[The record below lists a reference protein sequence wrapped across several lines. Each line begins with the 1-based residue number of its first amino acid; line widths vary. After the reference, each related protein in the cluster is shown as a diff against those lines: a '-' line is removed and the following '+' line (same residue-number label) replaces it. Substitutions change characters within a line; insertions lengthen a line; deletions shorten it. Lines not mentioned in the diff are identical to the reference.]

1 MNVGI
6 CRISLRLHGVR
17 SLKQKRQ
24 IARSMVAK
32 VGNKFNVA
40 IAEVEDNDLWQ
51 RLTLG
56 ITCVSNRAPHA
67 DETIAQV
74 VNFIINLRSEV
85 EVIDQE
91 VEIVSAF

>member
-1 MNVGI
+1 MNVGL

-24 IARSMVAK
+24 ISRSMIAK

-56 ITCVSNRAPHA
+56 ITCVSNRASHV

-74 VNFIINLRSEV
+74 VNFITHLRSEV